1 MKVIRKETNSE
12 DVYSFNPT
20 KFFKGEDMQ
29 AEAYIEV
36 DITDDEGHKLDT
48 MLMPAKLYETL
59 TPEEFQQETL
69 KAYKTFLMARKVDRP

>member
-48 MLMPAKLYETL
+48 MLMLQSCMRPLH
-59 TPEEFQQETL
+59 L
-69 KAYKTFLMARKVDRP
+69 KNFSRKR

>member
-59 TPEEFQQETL
+59 HL
-69 KAYKTFLMARKVDRP
+69 KNFSRKR